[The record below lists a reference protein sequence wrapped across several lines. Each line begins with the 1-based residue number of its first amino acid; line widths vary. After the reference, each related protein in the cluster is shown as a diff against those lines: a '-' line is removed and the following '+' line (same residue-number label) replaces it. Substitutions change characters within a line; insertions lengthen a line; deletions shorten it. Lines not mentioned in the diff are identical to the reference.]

1 MFVAPDTIG
10 TPSDDKG
17 PGEGSTVRACDPDLE
32 KVSTTVR
39 HRQFPVRGGPPPPA
53 RHLGA
58 SYLQAVVRHSVV
70 RFAPYGG
77 SVAPIRHHPLASHER
92 IARGRRDASLVRVG
106 TVTKTIGAGIVATV
120 GVLGFY
126 VAKAFPGHHTSTP
139 TAAATAPGS
148 GTGQSSTPSAAPT
161 TTPSVPGTAAPGTA
175 SPTTSPSLT
184 PPTSPPVRTSAPPT
198 VVSGA
203 T

>member
-1 MFVAPDTIG
+1 MKVPPSCGRAIPTWRRCLQRCGIG
-10 TPSDDKG
+10 NSRSEVD
-17 PGEGSTVRACDPDLE
+17 
-32 KVSTTVR
+32 
-39 HRQFPVRGGPPPPA
+39 HHPPA

-106 TVTKTIGAGIVATV
+106 TVTKTIGVGIVATV

-126 VAKAFPGHHTSTP
+126 VAKAFPGHHRSTP